1 MIATILLSCTLL
13 TGAPGPGDP
22 PPLAEDLA
30 AYHAA
35 SEKAGRNADAQV
47 KLALWCEAHGLDAE
61 RLKHLTLATF
71 IDPMNAAAR
80 GLLGLVSQ
88 GGKWLRADE
97 AARRAADDPAR
108 TAALR
113 EYLERRARTPD
124 RAEEQWKLAL
134 WCDQNGLKAQAV
146 AHLHRVVALDP
157 RREAAWKRLGF
168 RKQAGRWV
176 DPEAAAAE
184 KLEAEAQARADKFW
198 KPRLEHWREALAGR
212 DRARRAAAE
221 EELGKISDPRAVP
234 MAWAVF
240 VRGGEAQQRIAVR
253 VFDRIDAPGASRA
266 LAMLAV
272 FSPSP
277 AIRQESKEILRRRD
291 PRDFAGLLVGL
302 MGEPVKYQ
310 VRQVGGPGT
319 PGELLVEG
327 KEANVRR
334 VYTPLPPP
342 TLMPGDQVGADS
354 AGMPVATR
362 ILGSYWTPPTNV
374 GRNLPMASAPADPGR
389 IAGMLTTAGVP
400 AGQSKQLGQ
409 AVAHNAN
416 EGLSRIPQVSP
427 GRDYLV
433 SQQVTESL
441 QIPLGQMILEAQASA
456 VVAQQQLERDVANL
470 QTYNAP
476 IVETNDRVRD
486 VLKEMGGK
494 DLGPDRDSWASW
506 AADLQGYAF
515 SAQRVSVSTP
525 PPTVV
530 EQVPL
535 DYQPQAVPIV
545 SAAVTGQQITMGHS
559 CFGAGTPVRTLQGPR
574 PIEDIQDG
582 DQVLCQ
588 DTRTGALKFQPVVE
602 AYHNPPNAT
611 YRIGL
616 GEETIVAT
624 GIHRLWK
631 AGQGWVMARDLK
643 PGDRLRTLG
652 GVVEVRS
659 VEPDQVQPVFNLRI
673 AGGDDFFVGGQGVL
687 AHDNSMVKPE
697 EHPFD
702 GLPAAGGP
710 GGPSRP

>member
-1 MIATILLSCTLL
+1 MITTLL
-13 TGAPGPGDP
+13 LCGALLPGAFGPGDP
-22 PPLAEDLA
+22 PAHAADLA
-30 AYHAA
+30 AYRAA
-35 SEKAGRNADAQV
+35 REKADRTANAQV
-47 KLALWCEAHGLDAE
+47 KLALWCEARGLDAE
-61 RLKHLTLATF
+61 RLKHLTLATL

-80 GLLGLVSQ
+80 GLLGLVSY
-88 GGKWLRADE
+88 GGKWLRADD
-97 AARRAADDPAR
+97 AARQAAEDPAR
-108 TAALR
+108 EAALR
-113 EYLERRARTPD
+113 EYLGRRARTPD
-124 RAEEQWKLAL
+124 RAEEQWKVAL
-134 WCDQNGLKAQAV
+134 WCVQNGLKAQAV

-184 KLEAEAQARADKFW
+184 KAEAEAQARANKFW

-240 VRGGEAQQRIAVR
+240 VRGGEAQQRLAVR
-253 VFDRIDAPGASRA
+253 IFDRIDAPGASRA
-266 LAMLAV
+266 MAMLAV
-272 FSPSP
+272 FSPFP

-302 MGEPVKYQ
+302 MGDPVKYT
-310 VRQVGGPGT
+310 VKQVGGPGT

-327 KEANVRR
+327 QEANVRR
-334 VYTPLPPP
+334 VYTPLAPP
-342 TLMPGDQVGADS
+342 TLMPGDQLGVDAY
-354 AGMPVATR
+354 GMPVATR
-362 ILGSYWTPPTNV
+362 ILGSYWTPAMNV
-374 GRNLPMASAPADPGR
+374 GRNLTMAGAPADPGR
-389 IAGMLTTAGVP
+389 IAGVLTTAGLP

-409 AVAHNAN
+409 TVAHNAN
-416 EGLSRIPQVSP
+416 EALSRIPQVTP
-427 GRDYLV
+427 GRDYMV

-441 QIPLGQMILEAQASA
+441 QIPLGQMIMEAQASA

-486 VLKEMGGK
+486 VLKELSGK
-494 DLGPDRDSWASW
+494 DLGPDRDYWAGW
-506 AADLQGYAF
+506 AADLQGYAYN
-515 SAQRVSVSTP
+515 AQRVSVSTP

-535 DYQPQAVPIV
+535 DYQPQAMPII
-545 SAAVTGQQITMGHS
+545 SAAVTGQQITIGHS

-574 PIEDIQDG
+574 PIEEVRDG
-582 DQVLCQ
+582 DLVLCQ
-588 DTRTGALKFQPVVE
+588 DTRTGALSFRPVV
-602 AYHNPPNAT
+602 AVYHNPPNAT

-631 AGQGWVMARDLK
+631 AGQGWVMTRDLK
-643 PGDRLRTLG
+643 AGDRLRTIG
-652 GVVEVRS
+652 GIVEVRS
-659 VEPDQVQPVFNLRI
+659 VEPDRVQPVFNLRV
-673 AGGDDFFVGGQGVL
+673 AGGDDFFVGGPGVL

-702 GLPAAGGP
+702 GLAAAGGSD
-710 GGPSRP
+710 GPSRP

>member
-1 MIATILLSCTLL
+1 V
-13 TGAPGPGDP
+13 
-22 PPLAEDLA
+22 DLA
-30 AYHAA
+30 AYRTAR
-35 SEKAGRNADAQV
+35 EKADRTADAQV
-47 KLALWCEAHGLDAE
+47 KLALWCEAHGLDGE
-61 RLKHLTLATF
+61 RLKHLTLATL

-80 GLLGLVSQ
+80 GLLGLVSY
-88 GGKWLRADE
+88 GGKWLRPDD
-97 AARRAADDPAR
+97 AARQAAEDPAR
-108 TAALR
+108 EAALR

-124 RAEEQWKLAL
+124 RAEDQWRLAL
-134 WCDQNGLKAQAV
+134 WCEQNGLKAQAV
-146 AHLHRVVALDP
+146 AHLHRVVSLDH

-168 RKQAGRWV
+168 KKQAGRWV
-176 DPEAAAAE
+176 NPVAAASEKAE
-184 KLEAEAQARADKFW
+184 LEAQARADRFW
-198 KPRLEHWREALAGR
+198 KPRLEHWREAFAGR
-212 DRARRAAAE
+212 DRARRTAAE

-240 VRGGEAQQRIAVR
+240 VRGGEAQQRLAVR
-253 VFDRIDAPGASRA
+253 IFDRIDAPGASRA

-277 AIRQESKEILRRRD
+277 DVRQESKEIVRRRD

-302 MGEPVKYQ
+302 MGDPVKYAVKQ
-310 VRQVGGPGT
+310 VSGPGT

-334 VYTPLPPP
+334 LYTPLAPPM
-342 TLMPGDQVGADS
+342 LMPGDQLGVDS

-362 ILGSYWTPPTNV
+362 ILGSYWTPAMNV
-374 GRNLPMASAPADPGR
+374 GRNLAVAVPPVDPGR
-389 IAGMLTTAGVP
+389 ISGLLTTAGVP
-400 AGQSKQLGQ
+400 AGQSKHLGQ
-409 AVAHNAN
+409 TVAHNAN
-416 EGLSRIPQVSP
+416 EALSRIPQVTP
-427 GRDYLV
+427 GQNYMV

-441 QIPLGQMILEAQASA
+441 QIPHGQMILEAQASA

-486 VLKEMGGK
+486 VLKEMSGK

-506 AADLQGYAF
+506 AADLQGYAYN
-515 SAQRVSVSTP
+515 AQRVSVSTP

-535 DYQPQAVPIV
+535 DYQPQAMPII
-545 SAAVTGQQITMGHS
+545 SAAVTGQQITLGHS

-574 PIEDIQDG
+574 PIEDVRDG
-582 DQVLCQ
+582 DLVLCQ
-588 DTRTGALKFQPVVE
+588 DTRTGALSFRPVV
-602 AYHNPPNAT
+602 AVYHNPPNAT

-616 GEETIVAT
+616 DTETIVAT

-643 PGDRLRTLG
+643 AGDRLRTLG
-652 GVVEVRS
+652 GAVEVRS
-659 VEPDQVQPVFNLRI
+659 VEPDGVQPVFNLRV
-673 AGGDDFFVGGQGVL
+673 AGSDDFFVGGHGVL
-687 AHDNSMVKPE
+687 AHDNSMVKPV

-710 GGPSRP
+710 GGPPKP